1 MIAASLPRR
10 SIPLLADR
18 LLLAL
23 LVGTA
28 AWLSLTLTRAPGSVS
43 AVWVGN
49 GIFVGWLLSRP
60 TRQWRGYLLVGFLTE
75 VTVRLLVLGLLPQ
88 RLGSSLMNL
97 GEVLIVAGTVR
108 RLIPDIDD
116 PSHYFTLGRVATGST
131 LVACALSGLVVAGLA
146 TATFSTSFT
155 RNFITWYAAHVV
167 GMVIVAPFTLVML
180 RQGVKSIAVHER
192 GAFVAWILLF
202 ALVTGAVFYQSRYP
216 LLFLL
221 YPPLLWGA
229 FRHRFAGVVVGVS
242 LLALIGTFATAQGY
256 GPLALLRPGFD
267 SLHHTLLLQVFIG
280 TACLM
285 TFPVAL
291 GMAERSRLMSRIR
304 SSELRYRMLADYS
317 HDVVVRMRADGQRL
331 YVSPSAKD
339 LLGWEPDEL
348 LTSRWELVHPDDRAM
363 QREAMARLFVSGE
376 PNTAIYRLRHKNGHY
391 IWIEAVSRLLPSE
404 EEDGTMDIMY
414 SGRDVSLRIAAEQA
428 LLASQR
434 ELETLARVDSLTGL
448 PNRRQFDER
457 LALAVARSQRPGLPI
472 ALLYLDIDHFKQIND
487 THGHGVGDQVLRVF
501 AERLVRCVRAGDLAA
516 RLGGDEFVVLVED
529 ALLPQAAEIIARK
542 LIATMDVDI
551 VADGIHLRA
560 TTSVGI
566 AYCPF
571 RTSAEVLMAAAD
583 AALYGAKKA
592 GRNTCQLVTVEGPP
606 KR

>member
-1 MIAASLPRR
+1 MIEASQPRLR
-10 SIPLLADR
+10 TALLADR

-60 TRQWRGYLLVGFLTE
+60 TRQWRGYLLIGFLTE
-75 VTVRLLVLGLLPQ
+75 MTVRFLVLGFLPQ
-88 RLGSSLMNL
+88 RLGSSFMNL
-97 GEVLIVAGTVR
+97 AEVLIVAGTVR
-108 RLIPDIDD
+108 RLVPDIGD
-116 PSHYFTLGRVATGST
+116 PSHYFTLGRIATGTT

-146 TATFSTSFT
+146 TATFGTPFP

-167 GMVIVAPFTLVML
+167 GMVIAAPFTLVVL
-180 RQGVKSIAVHER
+180 RQGVQSIAVHER
-192 GAFVAWILLF
+192 GAFVAWVLVF
-202 ALVTGAVFYQSRYP
+202 ALIVGAVFYQSRYP
-216 LLFLL
+216 LLFLI

-242 LLALIGTFATAQGY
+242 LITLIGISATALGH
-256 GPLALLRPGFD
+256 GPLGGAQFD
-267 SLHHTLLLQVFIG
+267 RLHHTLLLQVFIG
-280 TACLM
+280 AACLM
-285 TFPVAL
+285 TYPIAL

-339 LLGWEPDEL
+339 ILGWEPDEL

-404 EEDGTMDIMY
+404 EEEGTMDIMY

-487 THGHGVGDQVLRVF
+487 THGHGIGDQVLHVF
-501 AERLVRCVRAGDLAA
+501 AKRLVGCVRAGDLAA

-551 VADGIHLRA
+551 VADGIHVRA

-583 AALYGAKKA
+583 AALYDAKKA
-592 GRNTCQLVTVEGPP
+592 GRNTCRLVTVEGPP
-606 KR
+606 KQ

>member
-1 MIAASLPRR
+1 MIEASQPRLGTA
-10 SIPLLADR
+10 LLADR

-60 TRQWRGYLLVGFLTE
+60 TRQWRGYLLIGFLTE
-75 VTVRLLVLGLLPQ
+75 MTVRFLVLGFLPQ

-97 GEVLIVAGTVR
+97 AEVLIVAGMVR
-108 RLIPDIDD
+108 RLVPDIGD
-116 PSHYFTLGRVATGST
+116 PSHYFTLGRIATGTT

-146 TATFSTSFT
+146 TATFGTPFPH
-155 RNFITWYAAHVV
+155 NFITWYAAHVV
-167 GMVIVAPFTLVML
+167 GMVIAAPFTLVVL
-180 RQGVKSIAVHER
+180 RQGVQSIAVHER
-192 GAFVAWILLF
+192 GAFVAWVLVF
-202 ALVTGAVFYQSRYP
+202 ALIVGAVFYQSRYP
-216 LLFLL
+216 LLFLI

-242 LLALIGTFATAQGY
+242 LITLIGISATALGH
-256 GPLALLRPGFD
+256 GALGGAQFD
-267 SLHHTLLLQVFIG
+267 RLHHTLLLQVFIG
-280 TACLM
+280 AACLM
-285 TFPVAL
+285 TYPIAL

-339 LLGWEPDEL
+339 ILGWEPDEL

-363 QREAMARLFVSGE
+363 QREAMARLFASGE
-376 PNTAIYRLRHKNGHY
+376 PNTAIYRLRHKDGHY

-404 EEDGTMDIMY
+404 EEEGTMDIMY

-487 THGHGVGDQVLRVF
+487 THGHGIGDQVLHVF
-501 AERLVRCVRAGDLAA
+501 GKRLVGCVRAGDLAA

-551 VADGIHLRA
+551 VADGIHVRA

-583 AALYGAKKA
+583 AALYDAKKA
-592 GRNTCQLVTVEGPP
+592 GRNTCRLVTVEGPP
-606 KR
+606 KQ

>member
-75 VTVRLLVLGLLPQ
+75 VTVRLLVLGFLPQ
-88 RLGSSLMNL
+88 RLGSSVMNL

-256 GPLALLRPGFD
+256 GPLALLHPGFD

-363 QREAMARLFVSGE
+363 QREAMARLFASGQ
-376 PNTAIYRLRHKNGHY
+376 PNTAIYRLRHKDGHY

-404 EEDGTMDIMY
+404 EEDDTMDIMY

>member
-1 MIAASLPRR
+1 
-10 SIPLLADR
+10 
-18 LLLAL
+18 
-23 LVGTA
+23 
-28 AWLSLTLTRAPGSVS
+28 
-43 AVWVGN
+43 
-49 GIFVGWLLSRP
+49 
-60 TRQWRGYLLVGFLTE
+60 
-75 VTVRLLVLGLLPQ
+75 
-88 RLGSSLMNL
+88 
-97 GEVLIVAGTVR
+97 VLIVAGTVR

-192 GAFVAWILLF
+192 GAFVAWLLLF

-339 LLGWEPDEL
+339 ILGWEPDEL

-363 QREAMARLFVSGE
+363 QREAMARLFASGE
-376 PNTAIYRLRHKNGHY
+376 PNTAIYRLRHKDGHY

-404 EEDGTMDIMY
+404 EEEGTMDIMY

-487 THGHGVGDQVLRVF
+487 THGHGIGDRVLHVF
-501 AERLVRCVRAGDLAA
+501 GKRLVGCVRAGDLAA

-551 VADGIHLRA
+551 VADGIHVRA